1 MAAAGVT
8 PRDLPP
14 VFRRGLRVAGDQ
26 GRGGA
31 PRKARK
37 LRDLAMSP
45 PGPSPATDVL
55 SAVKA
60 AGSAE
65 EIFALLG
72 VAYDP
77 KRLNIARLHI
87 LKRMSA
93 HLDEA
98 ELDTLPADVVQ
109 SSPAP
114 MRTSPRHRRST
125 CASSRCCS
133 RQRSLMVRRRR
144 KRRRSFRS
152 RPCGPRSGG
161 RATDCRDG
169 DQPKPSL
176 GRKVQLQRTCS
187 HNGHCAERN

>member
-1 MAAAGVT
+1 MAAAGVA
-8 PRDLPP
+8 PRDLSPLL
-14 VFRRGLRVAGDQ
+14 RRGLHVAGDQ

-45 PGPSPATDVL
+45 PGPSPATDIL

-77 KRLNIARLHI
+77 KRLNVARLHI

-109 SSPAP
+109 SRLKDALARAYEDFASASPLELRVFKVLQQAAEP
-114 MRTSPRHRRST
+114 DGAAAAETAAFVPIDTLRTS
-125 CASSRCCS
+125 
-133 RQRSLMVRRRR
+133 
-144 KRRRSFRS
+144 
-152 RPCGPRSGG
+152 
-161 RATDCRDG
+161 
-169 DQPKPSL
+169 
-176 GRKVQLQRTCS
+176 
-187 HNGHCAERN
+187 